1 MTPLRIAAKTALAL
15 LAALIVLAICYQP
28 AGAGDLY
35 AYVEGAIGH
44 RAGMEE
50 SWEVHGERVHGTQ
63 ELNLGRTVG
72 HVAAGLGWRALYL
85 EAQHV
90 SSLETPHD
98 GGFNALFLGVRHEWR
113 F

>member
-1 MTPLRIAAKTALAL
+1 MTRLTLQTL

-28 AGAGDLY
+28 ADASDLY

-44 RAGMEE
+44 REGMTE
-50 SWEVHGERVHGTQ
+50 SWTYEGERVHGTQ
-63 ELNLGRTVG
+63 ELNLGHTVG

-98 GGFNALFLGVRHEWR
+98 GGFNALFLGIRHEWR